1 VSGGAAT
8 GGDGAGLDA
17 EELIGRLELHPHPEG
32 GHYRRVWQHEDHGDD
47 GRPLASAITYLLRH
61 GVTSRWHRVDAM
73 ELWEHELGAPLEVSI
88 VSETGGVVRHVI
100 GIDAAGLRRV
110 VVPAGAWQQARSMG
124 EFSLVTCTV
133 TPGFVWDGFELAP
146 DGWEPDA

>member
-1 VSGGAAT
+1 VSGDPAT
-8 GGDGAGLDA
+8 GGDTAGLDA
-17 EELIGRLELHPHPEG
+17 EALIERLELHPHPEG
-32 GHYRRVWQHEDHGDD
+32 GHYRRVWQHEEHGED

-61 GVTSRWHRVDAM
+61 GVTTRWHRVDAV
-73 ELWEHELGAPLEVSI
+73 ELWEHELGGPLEVSV
-88 VSETGGVVRHVI
+88 VSDTGGVDRHVI

-124 EFSLVTCTV
+124 DYSLVTCTV

-146 DGWEPDA
+146 DGWEPGA